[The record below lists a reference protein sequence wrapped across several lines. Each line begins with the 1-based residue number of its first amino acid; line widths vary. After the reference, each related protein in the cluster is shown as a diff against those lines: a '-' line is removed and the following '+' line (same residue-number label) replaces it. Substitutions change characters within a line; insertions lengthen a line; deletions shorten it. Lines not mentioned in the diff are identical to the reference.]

1 MKRVLAMILAAALSL
16 SVGITAFA
24 APEEGDYM
32 TEKEIAETV
41 KKITGGSGTLDLNHA
56 YPFDADGNPI
66 DAASDFRSDEDFY
79 ITSPY
84 LAKNPVFNDR
94 DLFKVKFDKDDNANR
109 FRYVLIVEKKFPEL
123 QYPKFGYTN
132 ERIVSFR
139 FILNETPSD
148 EEFKISG
155 TAIFTAK
162 KDIVAFEDHM
172 RFEEATDALL
182 AELKADKADQ
192 NKLKYV
198 GVIKK
203 GTKIEIPVEGFVQNT
218 KYDADYTATAGDG
231 GIVVKPLKN
240 EDSEITWEDAND
252 TLAKLSVSGDNDTS
266 KMAVKLSTK
275 WYPTAPYTPLF
286 ANQDAFIRN
295 FWHNPEIPSTSRA
308 TLELPV
314 PYVDEDG
321 ELTVEEDDIIVYD
334 VSSGQLA
341 DITSK
346 GKFVT
351 NDDDELVFSL
361 KTRQLG
367 TYIFA
372 SEPIAVPA
380 KAE

>member
-24 APEEGDYM
+24 APEESDYM
-32 TEKEIAETV
+32 DEDAIAGTIEQ
-41 KKITGGSGTLDLNHA
+41 ITGGSGTLDLNNAH
-56 YPFDADGNPI
+56 PFDADGKEI
-66 DAASDFRSDEDFY
+66 SDATSDFRSDEDFY
-79 ITSPY
+79 VTSPY

-123 QYPKFGYTN
+123 SGIWEPYKN
-132 ERIVSFR
+132 ERIVAFR

-162 KDIVAFEDHM
+162 KDIVAFDSHK

-182 AELKADKADQ
+182 AELKADGTSG
-192 NKLKYV
+192 YV

>member
-24 APEEGDYM
+24 APEESDYM
-32 TEKEIAETV
+32 DEDAIAGTIEQ
-41 KKITGGSGTLDLNHA
+41 ITGGSGTLDLNNAH
-56 YPFDADGNPI
+56 PFDADGKEI
-66 DAASDFRSDEDFY
+66 SDATSDFRSDEDFY
-79 ITSPY
+79 VTSPY

-123 QYPKFGYTN
+123 SGIWEPYKN
-132 ERIVSFR
+132 ERIVAFR

-162 KDIVAFEDHM
+162 KDISVFGNHY

-182 AELKADKADQ
+182 AELKADGTSG
-192 NKLKYV
+192 YV

>member
-32 TEKEIAETV
+32 TEKEIAETIG
-41 KKITGGSGTLDLNHA
+41 KITMGKGVLELNAAH
-56 YPFDADGNPI
+56 PFDADGKEI
-66 DAASDFRSDEDFY
+66 SDATSDFRSDEDFY
-79 ITSPY
+79 VTSPY

-123 QYPKFGYTN
+123 SGIWEPYKN
-132 ERIVSFR
+132 ERIVAFR

-162 KDIVAFEDHM
+162 KDIVAFDSHK

-182 AELKADKADQ
+182 AELKADGTSG
-192 NKLKYV
+192 YV

>member
-32 TEKEIAETV
+32 TEKEIAETIG
-41 KKITGGSGTLDLNHA
+41 KITMGKGVLELNAAH
-56 YPFDADGNPI
+56 PFDADGKEI
-66 DAASDFRSDEDFY
+66 SDAASDFRSDEDFY

-123 QYPKFGYTN
+123 SGIWEPYKN
-132 ERIVSFR
+132 ERIVAFR

-182 AELKADKADQ
+182 AELKADGTSG
-192 NKLKYV
+192 YV

>member
-1 MKRVLAMILAAALSL
+1 MKRVLAMILAAAMSL

-32 TEKEIAETV
+32 TEEEIAGTV
-41 KKITGGSGTLDLNHA
+41 KKITGGSGMLDLNNAH
-56 YPFDADGNPI
+56 PFDADGKEI
-66 DAASDFRSDEDFY
+66 SDSGSDFRSDEDFY
-79 ITSPY
+79 VTSPY

-123 QYPKFGYTN
+123 HYPLSTSGYTN
-132 ERIVSFR
+132 ERIVAFR

-162 KDIVAFEDHM
+162 KDIVAFDSHK

-182 AELKADKADQ
+182 AELKADGTSG
-192 NKLKYV
+192 YV

-218 KYDADYTATAGDG
+218 KYDADYTATVGDG

>member
-24 APEEGDYM
+24 APEESDYM
-32 TEKEIAETV
+32 DEDAIAGTIEQ
-41 KKITGGSGTLDLNHA
+41 ITGGSGTLDLNNAH
-56 YPFDADGNPI
+56 PFDADGKEI
-66 DAASDFRSDEDFY
+66 SDATSDFRSDEDFY
-79 ITSPY
+79 VTSPY

-109 FRYVLIVEKKFPEL
+109 FRYVIIVEKKFPEL
-123 QYPKFGYTN
+123 SGIWEPYKN
-132 ERIVSFR
+132 ERIVAFR

-162 KDIVAFEDHM
+162 KDIVAFDSHK

-182 AELKADKADQ
+182 AELKADGTSG
-192 NKLKYV
+192 YV

-252 TLAKLSVSGDNDTS
+252 TLAKLSVSDDNDTS

>member
-32 TEKEIAETV
+32 TEKEIAETIG
-41 KKITGGSGTLDLNHA
+41 KITMGKGVLELNAAH
-56 YPFDADGNPI
+56 PFDADGKEI
-66 DAASDFRSDEDFY
+66 SDATSYFRSDEDFY
-79 ITSPY
+79 VTSPY

-123 QYPKFGYTN
+123 SGIWEPYKN
-132 ERIVSFR
+132 ERIVAFR

-162 KDIVAFEDHM
+162 KDIVAFDSHK

-182 AELKADKADQ
+182 AELKADGTSG
-192 NKLKYV
+192 YV

>member
-24 APEEGDYM
+24 APEESDYM
-32 TEKEIAETV
+32 DEDAIAGTIEQ
-41 KKITGGSGTLDLNHA
+41 ITGGSGTLDLNNAH
-56 YPFDADGNPI
+56 PFDADGKEI
-66 DAASDFRSDEDFY
+66 SDATSDFRSDEDFY
-79 ITSPY
+79 VTSPY

-123 QYPKFGYTN
+123 SGIWEPYKN
-132 ERIVSFR
+132 ERIVAFR

-162 KDIVAFEDHM
+162 KDIAVFGNHY

-182 AELKADKADQ
+182 AELKADGTSG
-192 NKLKYV
+192 YV

-218 KYDADYTATAGDG
+218 KYGADYTATAGDG